1 MNVRSICSRR
11 LVTINPQLDLKEAAA
26 LMREEH
32 VGFLVVVPAEPR
44 ALRAPI
50 GVITDRDIV
59 VSAIAQGVDP
69 TAIKVGEVMSHQP
82 AVAAESDAIDAA
94 LKTMQ
99 RMGVRRVPVVN
110 GQGELVGVLSL
121 DDLLGFVAGE
131 VDGLARLVRNGRQIE
146 GVLRS

>member
-1 MNVRSICSRR
+1 MQRADEVPHRRTQDTLHRSR
-11 LVTINPQLDLKEAAA
+11 LWCNDMDLDLALAKGRRSFEADEAGS
-26 LMREEH
+26 H
-32 VGFLVVVPAEPR
+32 
-44 ALRAPI
+44 
-50 GVITDRDIV
+50 
-59 VSAIAQGVDP
+59 DP
-69 TAIKVGEVMSHQP
+69 TAIKVGEMMSHQP